1 MSPRLV
7 QEVVRDSL
15 TTKQRVRTLEAATRL
30 LLSALNAKISKTCA
44 KVFKDDTVPNLSKL
58 KKEERNLVIALI
70 LNVRKLKNH
79 IQEEIDSPHL
89 DGKSTHF
96 LCSDKLANL
105 CLNARSLISNDV
117 FFYNL
122 NSELCDF
129 ELKIKQMQGSH
140 DPGYL
145 LGLMVNA
152 SIAKRNVPTSESNK
166 EAKRLAQKAVQKLTE
181 FETSDFVIKD
191 DVKYEVLAH
200 MASFYA
206 CEGKWEENYK
216 ALLELES
223 LSLSYKKVVD
233 LQILIGRAE
242 NFMSACNFQ
251 CVLERYKKALELA
264 RRIYAP
270 DHYNL
275 LLVLQFISC
284 HLKNHGKL
292 HEARK
297 YAEEMLQ
304 IAKKQPP
311 SSDYYIRGVTDAL
324 RVMCHFDP
332 QSAENTFLR
341 ILEENWPVVFRCIQT
356 DPSEGEMHIVQHLF
370 DEGSYDHADMV
381 LQGAIECFFE
391 ISNSSA
397 NQKKRKYTRHTTHL
411 YQNIAR
417 MFVALQ
423 KKMYGESHAKVKSA
437 YSNLTKVC
445 HILGV
450 KDEAS
455 KLGEQLGGLNDL
467 PVSSQYVVTPPI
479 DVKVIG
485 ARMIKDIANSFFEAK
500 NYSKALEIYHEV
512 IKNCPNDA
520 KLLTNRAIAY
530 VKLSEQKEKRCHATE
545 SLIQNALQDAD
556 KAIKSDPSW
565 GEGYYWRTVCLAK
578 LGKSGPSLAA
588 AVVAAHL
595 FPSEYAV
602 ISEVVERFG
611 SYSVNVISTI
621 DDLSQAAERTP
632 DSKNVVILLKEG
644 RYELPKPLKVP
655 ANAVMVGMGKVQII
669 CKQSVPL
676 LMDSTVYVENV
687 ELSPSRES
695 IKAFKEKAKEKLK
708 QGQLDEALSLYS
720 NALATCPENPQLLTA
735 RASTYLKSAEGKK
748 NLYKRE
754 SLLELALKDSESS
767 IRADPSWFLGYY
779 TKATSL
785 AELGRKHET
794 LATAAVF
801 NHLSSGRDISS
812 VIKRYGALQIHVVKS
827 SDELRNV
834 QEITE
839 REEVNQ
845 IVLLNEGDYLL
856 ERTVEMKP
864 AIVVVGLGKV
874 TVSCKTGAPFHF
886 RKEHYVENVELQ
898 RGCGETLQSQT
909 ITSSTDDSD
918 QEEVISLPV
927 PLGYDNPS
935 ANSEC
940 KVN

>member
-1 MSPRLV
+1 MQSVHDPV
-7 QEVVRDSL
+7 
-15 TTKQRVRTLEAATRL
+15 K
-30 LLSALNAKISKTCA
+30 LLS
-44 KVFKDDTVPNLSKL
+44 
-58 KKEERNLVIALI
+58 
-70 LNVRKLKNH
+70 
-79 IQEEIDSPHL
+79 
-89 DGKSTHF
+89 
-96 LCSDKLANL
+96 
-105 CLNARSLISNDV
+105 
-117 FFYNL
+117 
-122 NSELCDF
+122 
-129 ELKIKQMQGSH
+129 
-140 DPGYL
+140 
-145 LGLMVNA
+145 LMVNA
-152 SIAKRNVPTSESNK
+152 SIVKRNISRSETYND
-166 EAKRLAQKAVQKLTE
+166 AKRLAQKAVQKIAE
-181 FETSDFVIKD
+181 FEKSGFVIAD
-191 DVKYEVLAH
+191 DVKYEVLSH

-206 CEGKWEENYK
+206 YEGKWEENYK

-223 LSLSYKKVVD
+223 FSLSDDKVVG
-233 LQILIGRAE
+233 LQFLIGRAE
-242 NFMSACNFQ
+242 DLMSACNFQ
-251 CVLERYKKALELA
+251 CVLKRYEKALKLA

-270 DHYNL
+270 DHYIL
-275 LLVLQFISC
+275 LRVLQFISF
-284 HLKNHGKL
+284 HLHNGGKL

-311 SSDYYIRGVTDAL
+311 SASYYIRGVTDAL
-324 RVMCHFDP
+324 VVTRHFDP
-332 QSAENTFLR
+332 QGAENTLLC
-341 ILEENWPVVFRCIQT
+341 ILEERWPVMYKCMQT
-356 DPSEGEMHIVQHLF
+356 DPSEAEMDFDQLF
-370 DEGSYDHADMV
+370 VEGSYNHADMV
-381 LQGAIECFFE
+381 LQGAIECFFV

-397 NQKKRKYTRHTTHL
+397 NQQRRKYTRHTKNL

-417 MFVALQ
+417 CFVALR
-423 KKMYGESHAKVKSA
+423 KKMYGQSHPKVKSA
-437 YSNLTKVC
+437 LSDLTKVYD
-445 HILGV
+445 ILGV
-450 KDEAS
+450 RDGAS
-455 KLGEQLGGLNDL
+455 KLGEQLGRFNEL
-467 PVSSQYVVTPPI
+467 PVSSQYVAMQQI
-479 DVKVIG
+479 DVKVICL
-485 ARMIKDIANSFFEAK
+485 RSMKNVANNFFKAK
-500 NYSKALEIYHEV
+500 NYSKVLEVYHDM

-520 KLLTNRAIAY
+520 KLLTNRANAY
-530 VKLSEQKEKRCHATE
+530 VKLSEQKGKQCPATE

-556 KAIKSDPSW
+556 KALKSDSSW
-565 GEGYYWRTVCLAK
+565 VKGYYWRAVCLAK
-578 LGKSGPSLAA
+578 LGQRGQSLAA

-595 FPSEYAV
+595 FPSQCAV
-602 ISEVVERFG
+602 ISEVVKRFG

-644 RYELPKPLKVP
+644 RYELPKPLKVL

-669 CKQSVPL
+669 CRQSVPL

-748 NLYKRE
+748 NMYKRE

-767 IRADPSWFLGYY
+767 IRADPSWFLGYH

-812 VIKRYGALQIHVVKS
+812 VIKRYGALQIRVVKS

-845 IVLLNEGDYLL
+845 IVLLKEGDYLL

-864 AIVVVGLGKV
+864 AIVIVGLGKV